1 MRRNRVAKR
10 GAQMAV
16 DMAAKAKAQKQRE
29 AGDLLEGE
37 QPTCTWLEKHSG
49 AIMMRRRRRSTDQEL
64 DEGTVEAVKA
74 REHRQWVEEA
84 EKVVQV
90 LEEND
95 DLPIVRGA
103 RWWDPTG
110 H

>member
-1 MRRNRVAKR
+1 
-10 GAQMAV
+10 
-16 DMAAKAKAQKQRE
+16 
-29 AGDLLEGE
+29 
-37 QPTCTWLEKHSG
+37 
-49 AIMMRRRRRSTDQEL
+49 MMRRRRRSTNQEL